1 MSEILESSTWESSI
15 YRISKED
22 LVLGGSPIIEDG
34 LVIEGVAN
42 IASQQL
48 TNRTNYLRNRAD
60 TATSAIT
67 ALNVA
72 MASANSNIATAAHRL
87 DILEPIVAS
96 ITASVVIL
104 AGDAATSAQAAAT
117 QASNAGVSA
126 AAAAASATAAA
137 ASATTAAA
145 AQTYATAAATS
156 ATAASASKDAAAI
169 SATNASGSK
178 DASATSATASAA
190 SAAASSSSATAANTS
205 KTAAATSATNAASS
219 ATSAAGSASDAST
232 SAIAAGGSATAAN
245 TSAISAAAS
254 AAAAIANSV
263 SYYKGL
269 FTSYSNLV
277 AGTSSM
283 IAGNYADVDA
293 GTGLDIKRYIWDVND
308 SKWVDSGANA
318 APLTAPAIKALYE
331 TNANTNAY
339 TDPEKAKLAGIT
351 AGATVNDTDANL
363 KNRANHTGTQAQS
376 TITGLDTALTNVSN
390 QIVVLQNTDTTNF
403 NDLDTRKVDKIIG
416 KGLST
421 NDYTTVEK
429 TKLTGIATAATAN
442 QTDAF
447 LLDRANQTGTQAIST
462 VTGLQT
468 ALDSKAVISDGDAS
482 LTTTFSSTEISR
494 AFADLTENIGI
505 STNATW
511 DELTRLGT
519 AKVDVVA
526 GKGLS
531 TNDYTTVEKTKLGT
545 TRAAGFD
552 DYFVNATATGTVTM
566 NLSTATY
573 FDLTLTGNTTLA
585 FSNVPTPV
593 NQIFSWVVKVT
604 MGGTL
609 RTWTFPTVTWYTAGG
624 VAPTAPAVGKTVEL
638 IFSTTNGT
646 TIVGRVGPST

>member
-1 MSEILESSTWESSI
+1 MSEILESSTWESNI

-22 LVLGGSPIIEDG
+22 LVLGGAPIIEDG

-60 TATSAIT
+60 TNTSAIT
-67 ALNVA
+67 ALNTA
-72 MASANSNIATAAHRL
+72 MTTANTNIATAAHRL
-87 DILEPIVAS
+87 DVLEPIVAS

-104 AGDAATSAQAAAT
+104 AGDAATSAQQAAT

-126 AAAAASATAAA
+126 AAAAASATA
-137 ASATTAAA
+137 S
-145 AQTYATAAATS
+145 ATS
-156 ATAASASKDAAAI
+156 ATAASAAQTYATNAATSATAAAASATAAAI
-169 SATNASGSK
+169 SATAASSSK

-190 SAAASSSSATAANTS
+190 SASASSSSATAANTS
-205 KTAAATSATNAASS
+205 KNAAATSATNAASS

-232 SAIAAGGSATAAN
+232 SAIAASGSATASS
-245 TSAISAAAS
+245 TSATAAAAS
-254 AAAAIANSV
+254 AAAALANSI

-269 FTSYSNLV
+269 FTSYANMVS
-277 AGTSSM
+277 GTSSM
-283 IAGNYADVDA
+283 IAGNYADVDTGV
-293 GTGLDIKRYIWDVND
+293 GTDIKRYIWDVND

-331 TNANTNAY
+331 SNANTNAY
-339 TDPEKAKLAGIT
+339 TDPEKAKLAGI
-351 AGATVNDTDANL
+351 AAAATVNDTDANL
-363 KNRANHTGTQAQS
+363 KARANHTGTQAQS
-376 TITGLDTALTNVSN
+376 TITGLDTALSNIGN

-403 NDLDTRKVDKIIG
+403 NDLNTRKVEVIIG

-421 NDYTTVEK
+421 NDYTTTEK
-429 TKLTGIATAATAN
+429 TKLAGIATAATAN
-442 QTDAF
+442 ATDAF
-447 LLDRANQTGTQAIST
+447 LLDRANQTGAQAIST

-468 ALDSKAVISDGDAS
+468 ALDSKAVINDGPES
-482 LTTTFSSTEISR
+482 LTTTFSSVEINR
-494 AFADLTENIGI
+494 AFGDLIESIGVATGEI
-505 STNATW
+505 WAEVNDLNAT
-511 DELTRLGT
+511 
-519 AKVDVVA
+519 KVDVVA

-531 TNDYTTVEKTKLGT
+531 TNDYTTTEKTKLGT
-545 TRAAGFD
+545 TRAAGYD
-552 DYFVNATATGTVTM
+552 DYFVNATATGTVTL

-585 FSNVPTPV
+585 FSNVPTPT

-609 RTWTFPTVTWYTAGG
+609 RTWTFPTVTWYTTGG